1 MTTVILTIVVFAV
14 AMLALSVG
22 LIIAG
27 KSIKGHCG
35 GPSCTCATEG
45 KDITQC
51 SEHEHDDMTLP
62 VHPG

>member
-1 MTTVILTIVVFAV
+1 MTTLILTIAVFAV

-22 LIIAG
+22 IFVAG

-45 KDITQC
+45 GDITQC
-51 SEHEHDDMTLP
+51 SEHNDDPMSLP